1 MADLALL
8 TDPAAVDQAI
18 AEFRS
23 IGREDF
29 LRKYGYGKARSFF
42 LVHDGGI
49 YDSKAIVGV
58 AFKYQ
63 FGSPLRNED
72 FSGGEQGAVL
82 ALQTLGFRVD
92 RVDDWLT
99 QVASHHITD
108 EVDAFE
114 RLGREAYIK
123 AYGGGEAVKYLLVL
137 NGRPYDAKAIL
148 VCALRRAT
156 GLDGISH
163 LEIQGTES
171 GVAEP
176 LRKLGFMVETK
187 STSTIGSL
195 IAQILFLNTQYQ
207 KDQKAA
213 PMVQRSGLLQQLR
226 NELSDLL
233 SVDLQKLHGH
243 SISIEISHGVG
254 GAPMVPWVRIS
265 DKSLSPNAQTGFYVV
280 LLFSADGKRL
290 YLSLNQGTE
299 QANATQIKSRVH
311 WARNQISTVTL
322 PETLQHVTQ
331 LPRAAA
337 GISLSS
343 PGRGKKY
350 EAGHIDGFE
359 ISAED
364 LPNDDLVL
372 GGIDFLLAELSI
384 LYGASTVSTEYLTDS
399 DQDSRISN
407 LAAELGLQVS
417 FVKELVEGIDNFKR
431 QMILTGPPGTGKTYI
446 AKKLA
451 GLFVSSPD
459 DVQIIQFHPSYG
471 YEDFVEGL
479 RPRPTEEGVFTFER
493 IPGSLV
499 RLVNEAKED
508 GRVKVLIIDEINRAN
523 IPRVFGELMHLLEYR
538 DESILLMLSNETFT
552 LGENIIIIGTM
563 NTADRSIRSLDV
575 AMRRRFRFFEIP
587 PSVDV
592 LKHHYQDTDAT
603 NDLGDVLYS
612 GFTALNDRLRTD
624 VDRHHVVGHS
634 FFMRDVMSFTE
645 LRKIWTQEI
654 SPLLDDYFFDRPD
667 LFETYTFEGFWPV
680 V

>member
-1 MADLALL
+1 MTDLALL
-8 TDPAAVDQAI
+8 TDPGAVDQAI
-18 AEFRS
+18 AEFQLL
-23 IGREDF
+23 GREEF
-29 LRKYGYGKARSFF
+29 LRKYGYGNARNFF
-42 LVHDGGI
+42 LVHDGDI

-58 AFKYQ
+58 AFKFQ
-63 FGSPLRNED
+63 FGSPLKNED
-72 FSGGEQGAVL
+72 FSGGEQGAVH
-82 ALQTLGFRVD
+82 ALKTLGFRVD
-92 RVDDWLT
+92 RADDWLS
-99 QVASHHITD
+99 QLASHHVTD
-108 EVDAFE
+108 EVAEFE

-123 AYGGGEAVKYLLVL
+123 AYGGGEAVKYLLLV
-137 NGRPYDAKAIL
+137 NGHRYDAKAIL
-148 VCALRRAT
+148 VCAIRRAS
-156 GLDGISH
+156 GLKGISH
-163 LEIQGTES
+163 LDIQGTES

-176 LRKLGFMVETK
+176 LRKLGFVVETK
-187 STSTIGSL
+187 STSTIGNL
-195 IAQILFLNTQYQ
+195 IPQILFLNTQYQ
-207 KDQKAA
+207 KDQKSA

-226 NELSDLL
+226 NQLSDAL
-233 SVDLQKLHGH
+233 SIDIQQLHGH

-265 DKSLSPNAQTGFYVV
+265 DKTLSPNAQIGYYVV

-299 QANATQIKSRVH
+299 QANADQIKSRVQ
-311 WARNQISTVTL
+311 WARNQISHMSV
-322 PETLQHVTQ
+322 PEELQGAAQ
-331 LPRAAA
+331 LPRATT

-350 EAGHIDGFE
+350 ESGHIDGFV
-359 ISAED
+359 INSDD
-364 LPNDDLVL
+364 LPDDDLVL
-372 GGIDFLLAELSI
+372 KGIDFLLAELSI
-384 LYGASTVSTEYLTDS
+384 LYGASTVNIEHQADLAE
-399 DQDSRISN
+399 DSRIN
-407 LAAELGLQVS
+407 VLAEELGMQVS
-417 FVKELVEGIDNFKR
+417 FVRDLFEGIDAFKR
-431 QMILTGPPGTGKTYI
+431 QMILTGPPGTGKTFV

-538 DESILLMLSNETFT
+538 DESILLMLSNETFS

-587 PSVDV
+587 PSVEV
-592 LKHHYQDTDAT
+592 LKHHYQDGGAT
-603 NDLGDVLYS
+603 NELGDVLYT
-612 GFTALNDRLRTD
+612 GFTALNDRLATD

-634 FFMRDVMSFTE
+634 FFMRDFMDLAE
-645 LRKIWTQEI
+645 LRKIWVQEI

-667 LFETYTFEGFWPV
+667 LFKTYTFEGFWPV